1 MTIVLILAAVVL
13 VTAVIIVFNRL
24 IRLRNAR
31 STAWS
36 DIDVQ
41 LKRRHDLVRNVVEVV
56 RGYTDFERTTL
67 EQVTA
72 ARGQAVAALD
82 SGDPARAGQAEGELA
97 GGMRRLFALAE
108 AYPQLKASEH
118 FLELQRTLVDLED
131 DIQNA
136 RRYYNAV
143 VRDLNTRIQ
152 SFPDLLV
159 ARPLGFREGKFFEIE
174 SPEEAEVP
182 RAGWE
187 GKA

>member
-1 MTIVLILAAVVL
+1 MTLVLIIAAAVVITV
-13 VTAVIIVFNRL
+13 VTIVFNRL
-24 IRLRNAR
+24 IRLRNA
-31 STAWS
+31 STTAWS

-56 RGYTDFERTTL
+56 RGYADFERTTL

-72 ARGQAVAALD
+72 ARGRAVTALD
-82 SGDPARAGQAEGELA
+82 SGDPARAGQAEGQLA
-97 GGMRRLFALAE
+97 GGVRRLFALAE

-152 SFPDLLV
+152 SFPDLLI
-159 ARPLGFREGKFFEIE
+159 ARPLGFREGKFFELE
-174 SPEEAEVP
+174 SPEEAGVP

-187 GKA
+187 ERA